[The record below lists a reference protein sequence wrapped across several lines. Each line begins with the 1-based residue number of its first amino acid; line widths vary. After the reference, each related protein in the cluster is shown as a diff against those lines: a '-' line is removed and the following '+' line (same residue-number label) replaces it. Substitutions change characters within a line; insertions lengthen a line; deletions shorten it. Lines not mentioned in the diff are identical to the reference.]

1 MGIRRIGA
9 LALFVLGAGAAAAA
23 TCGGHGTRETLFVST
38 KWLADHMRDANLVV
52 LAVGE
57 KSEYDAEHIAGSQ
70 YIDFH
75 SIGVKGENGLI
86 LELPP
91 MDKLA
96 ETFSKLGV
104 SNDSR
109 IVVYRLKD
117 WLTPAARVI
126 LTLDAMGLGKNAAML
141 DGSLATWKEEGRAL
155 VKEAPAVKEGKLT
168 PCPQDDVIAGLEFVK
183 SNLHQPGV
191 RILDARDPKV
201 YSGETARSGAPA
213 GHIQGAG
220 NVHYDSLL
228 DEKTG
233 KLKPVEEL
241 QAKIPRCR
249 CEAGGSCGDVLL
261 YRSAGQRTVPG
272 FALSRL
278 RHAALRWLLGRVDQA
293 SRTADRDGREREAVA
308 HPFGKRAAIAP
319 QMAILRVCVEL
330 SWRCWRRPR
339 CGPRRYRP
347 ATTHRPIPLANLSS
361 S

>member
-1 MGIRRIGA
+1 
-9 LALFVLGAGAAAAA
+9 VLGAGAAAAA

-91 MDKLA
+91 MEKLA

-141 DGSLATWKEEGRAL
+141 DGSQVTWKGEGRAL
-155 VKEAPAVKEGKLT
+155 VKEVPAVKEGKLT

-183 SNLHQPGV
+183 ANLHQPGV

-233 KLKPVEEL
+233 KLKSVEEL
-241 QAKIPRCR
+241 QSRFR
-249 CEAGGSCGDVLL
+249 DAGVKPGDRVVT
-261 YRSAGQRTVPG
+261 YCFIGQ
-272 FALSRL
+272 
-278 RHAALRWLLGRVDQA
+278 QA
-293 SRTADRDGREREAVA
+293 SALYLVSRYLGYDTRLYDGSWDEWTKHPELPTETAANV
-308 HPFGKRAAIAP
+308 KR
-319 QMAILRVCVEL
+319 
-330 SWRCWRRPR
+330 
-339 CGPRRYRP
+339 
-347 ATTHRPIPLANLSS
+347 
-361 S
+361 

>member
-1 MGIRRIGA
+1 M
-9 LALFVLGAGAAAAA
+9 
-23 TCGGHGTRETLFVST
+23 
-38 KWLADHMRDANLVV
+38 

-70 YIDFH
+70 FIDFH
-75 SIGVKGENGLI
+75 SIGVKGETGLT

-96 ETFSKLGV
+96 EVFSKLGV

-155 VKEAPAVKEGKLT
+155 AKDAPAVKPGKLT
-168 PCPQDDVIAGLEFVK
+168 PCPQNDVIADLEFVK
-183 SNLHQPGV
+183 SNLHQAGV

-201 YSGETARSGAPA
+201 YSGETARTGAPA

-241 QAKIPRCR
+241 QSKFRD
-249 CEAGGSCGDVLL
+249 AGVKPGDRVVT
-261 YRSAGQRTVPG
+261 YCFIGQ
-272 FALSRL
+272 
-278 RHAALRWLLGRVDQA
+278 QA
-293 SRTADRDGREREAVA
+293 SALYLVSRYLGYDTRLYDGSWDEWTKHPELPTETAANV
-308 HPFGKRAAIAP
+308 KR
-319 QMAILRVCVEL
+319 
-330 SWRCWRRPR
+330 
-339 CGPRRYRP
+339 
-347 ATTHRPIPLANLSS
+347 
-361 S
+361 